1 MYPYIEIFNR
11 KITTYGVVSTIGLFV
26 AAILACYLI
35 KKEENDYYDMIV
47 VLLISSVGLLICSHV
62 LYGITNI
69 DLLVRVISHFDRI
82 KGFSDFVNI
91 FAYIFGGSVFYGGLI
106 GFLITAY
113 ICVKK
118 KKLNKKRYFDIFA
131 VIIPLFHF
139 FGRIGCFLVGCCYG
153 IESKIGFTFRHAM
166 IESANHVHRFPI
178 QLVEAGFNLIL
189 FSVLLTLYKKE
200 KIKGKLIYIYL
211 LSYSVA
217 RFFFEF
223 LRGDDYRGFLFGLST
238 SQIISILIII
248 FVGIIMVY
256 KRIKRKIKS

>member
-1 MYPYIEIFNR
+1 
-11 KITTYGVVSTIGLFV
+11 
-26 AAILACYLI
+26 
-35 KKEENDYYDMIV
+35 
-47 VLLISSVGLLICSHV
+47 
-62 LYGITNI
+62 
-69 DLLVRVISHFDRI
+69 
-82 KGFSDFVNI
+82 
-91 FAYIFGGSVFYGGLI
+91 
-106 GFLITAY
+106 
-113 ICVKK
+113 
-118 KKLNKKRYFDIFA
+118 
-131 VIIPLFHF
+131 
-139 FGRIGCFLVGCCYG
+139 
-153 IESKIGFTFRHAM
+153 M

-200 KIKGKLIYIYL
+200 RINGKLIYIYL

-248 FVGIIMVY
+248 FVGIIIVY